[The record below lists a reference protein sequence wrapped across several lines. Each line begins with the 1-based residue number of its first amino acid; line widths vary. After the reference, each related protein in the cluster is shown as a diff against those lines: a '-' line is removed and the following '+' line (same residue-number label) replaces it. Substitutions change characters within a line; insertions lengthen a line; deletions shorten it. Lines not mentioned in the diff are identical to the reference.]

1 MGARKPLELQTK
13 HLTKAE
19 KEKKK
24 IEESIIFDKDAL
36 KNKPDWL
43 VDEVACE
50 EWDRLV
56 NEFSKNTLICNL
68 DYNNLGAYCNAFAK
82 WVKASQKVGLKIVI
96 GKQSNPYVNLELKYS
111 EEMRK
116 YATLLGMTAEGKL
129 KLKGIK
135 TESKKSEVI
144 SEFGDI

>member
-13 HLTKAE
+13 HLTKVE

-43 VDEVACE
+43 VDEIARE

-56 NEFSKNTLICNL
+56 NEFGKNSLICNL

-82 WVKASQKVGLKIVI
+82 WVKASQKVGLKIAI

-135 TESKKSEVI
+135 TESKEREVI

>member
-43 VDEVACE
+43 VDEVARE

-82 WVKASQKVGLKIVI
+82 WIKKKKKVGLKIVV

-135 TESKKSEVI
+135 TESKEKEVI
-144 SEFGDI
+144 NEFGDI